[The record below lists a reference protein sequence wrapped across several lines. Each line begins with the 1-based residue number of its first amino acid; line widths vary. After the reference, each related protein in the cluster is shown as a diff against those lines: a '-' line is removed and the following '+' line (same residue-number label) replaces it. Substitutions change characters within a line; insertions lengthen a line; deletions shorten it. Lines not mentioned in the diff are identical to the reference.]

1 MRRWL
6 VITASLWVTIL
17 AGRGWAG
24 EATPPGPPEASQAVA
39 RVNQVEITYGQFK
52 SRLESIEKDRGP
64 IPREKW
70 KDLLRQ
76 MVQEEILLQGAIADG
91 LDKEA
96 AVKASLE
103 EARRRVLIEEWIR
116 RRVLAQARVT
126 DEEARKRYEDNK
138 PLFSTETV
146 TISHIMVKT
155 EAEAEAI
162 LKELQAG
169 KDFAEL
175 AKAKSQDT
183 GSAEKGGDL
192 GALRRGQ
199 TVPEFEEAAFRLKDG
214 ELSPVIKTEYGYHI
228 LKGGP
233 HSTVVQPFDEV
244 KDRIRQMLLQEK
256 QRETFMVLLADLEKR
271 AAAEVFEDRLR

>member
-6 VITASLWVTIL
+6 GIAASLWVTLL
-17 AGRGWAG
+17 AGTGWAG
-24 EATPPGPPEASQAVA
+24 EVTPPGPPEASQPVA
-39 RVNQVEITYGQFK
+39 RINQVEITYGQFK
-52 SRLESIEKDRGP
+52 SRLESFEKERGP
-64 IPREKW
+64 IPKERW
-70 KDLLRQ
+70 GDVLRG
-76 MVQEEILLQGAIADG
+76 MIQEEVLLQGAVADG
-91 LDKEA
+91 LDKDA
-96 AVKASLE
+96 AVAARLE
-103 EARRRVLIEEWIR
+103 EARRQVLIEELIR
-116 RRVLAQARVT
+116 RKVIAQARVA
-126 DEEARKRYEDNK
+126 DEEARKRYEDSK
-138 PLFSTETV
+138 PLFSIETV
-146 TISHIMVKT
+146 TTSHIMVKS

-175 AKAKSQDT
+175 ARAKSQDT

-199 TVPEFEEAAFRLKDG
+199 TVPEFEESAFRLRDG

-233 HSTVVQPFDEV
+233 RGTVVQPFDEV

-256 QRETFMVLLADLEKR
+256 QRETFMALLADLEKR
-271 AAAEVFEDRLR
+271 AAPEIFEDRLR

>member
-1 MRRWL
+1 
-6 VITASLWVTIL
+6 
-17 AGRGWAG
+17 
-24 EATPPGPPEASQAVA
+24 VA

-64 IPREKW
+64 IPREMW

-76 MVQEEILLQGAIADG
+76 MVQEEILLQGAISDG

-96 AVKASLE
+96 AVTARLE

-116 RRVLAQARVT
+116 RRVMAQARVT
-126 DEEARKRYEDNK
+126 DEEVRKRYEDSK

-146 TISHIMVKT
+146 TTSHIMVKT

-169 KDFAEL
+169 KDFAAE

-183 GSAEKGGDL
+183 GSAERGGDL

-199 TVPEFEEAAFRLKDG
+199 TVPEFEEAAFRLQDG
-214 ELSPVIKTEYGYHI
+214 ELSAVIKTEYGYHI

-256 QRETFMVLLADLEKR
+256 QRETFMALMADLEKQ
-271 AAAEVFEDRLR
+271 AKSEVFEDRLR

>member
-6 VITASLWVTIL
+6 VIAASLWVTIL
-17 AGRGWAG
+17 AGTGWAG
-24 EATPPGPPEASQAVA
+24 EATPPGPPEATQAVA

-52 SRLESIEKDRGP
+52 SRLESIEKERGP
-64 IPREKW
+64 IPRERW

-116 RRVLAQARVT
+116 RKVLAQAQVT
-126 DEEARKRYEDNK
+126 DEEVQKRYEESK

-146 TISHIMVKT
+146 TTSHIMVKT
-155 EAEAEAI
+155 EADAEAI

-175 AKAKSQDT
+175 AKTRSQDT
-183 GSAEKGGDL
+183 GSAEKGGNL

-199 TVPEFEEAAFRLKDG
+199 TVPEFEEAAFRLQDG

-233 HSTVVQPFDEV
+233 HNTVVQPLDEV
-244 KDRIRQMLLQEK
+244 KERIRQMLLQEK
-256 QRETFMVLLADLEKR
+256 QRETFMALLADLEKR
-271 AAAEVFEDRLR
+271 AAPEVFEDRLR

>member
-6 VITASLWVTIL
+6 GIAVSLWVTSL
-17 AGRGWAG
+17 AGAGWAG
-24 EATPPGPPEASQAVA
+24 EAPPPGPPEASQAVA

-64 IPREKW
+64 IPREMW

-76 MVQEEILLQGAIADG
+76 MVQEEILLQGAISDG

-96 AVKASLE
+96 AVTAKLE

-116 RRVLAQARVT
+116 RRVMAQARVT
-126 DEEARKRYEDNK
+126 DEEVRKRYEDSK

-146 TISHIMVKT
+146 TTSHIMVKT

-169 KDFAEL
+169 KDFAEE

-183 GSAEKGGDL
+183 GSAERGGDL

-199 TVPEFEEAAFRLKDG
+199 TVPEFEEAAFRLQDG
-214 ELSPVIKTEYGYHI
+214 ELSAVIKTEYGYHI

-256 QRETFMVLLADLEKR
+256 QRETFMALMADLEKQ
-271 AAAEVFEDRLR
+271 AKSEVFEDRLR